1 MNLDYIFVD
10 EISMMHSYYYKF
22 LLVVKHMKP
31 NIKFILS
38 GDFKQLS
45 PVNDV
50 YELGNYENS
59 PALFEL
65 CDGNRLTL
73 NKCRRSTDVEF

>member
-1 MNLDYIFVD
+1 
-10 EISMMHSYYYKF
+10 MMHSYYYKF

-31 NIKFILS
+31 NIKFILC
-38 GDFKQLS
+38 GDFKQLA

-50 YELGNYENS
+50 YEFGNYENS

-65 CDGNRLTL
+65 SDGHRLTL
-73 NKCRRSTDVEF
+73 NKCRRSDDEFFINFVKVI

>member
-1 MNLDYIFVD
+1 MLGSIHDCNSNNWSVSVPDYF
-10 EISMMHSYYYKF
+10 
-22 LLVVKHMKP
+22 MKP

-50 YELGNYENS
+50 YESGNYENS

-65 CDGNRLTL
+65 SDGHRRTL
-73 NKCRRSTDVEF
+73 RH

>member
-1 MNLDYIFVD
+1 
-10 EISMMHSYYYKF
+10 
-22 LLVVKHMKP
+22 MKP
-31 NIKFILS
+31 NIKFILC
-38 GDFKQLS
+38 GDFKQLA

-65 CDGNRLTL
+65 ADGNRLTL
-73 NKCRRSTDVEF
+73 SKCRRSDDKFIYKLCQGDMNSIEKSKFGNSSSSNVN